1 MKLLC
6 ALIFA
11 CLSLQA
17 RTDPPAITAW
27 SVEYNEHSLP
37 AEYVAATTYVE
48 DTIAVA
54 ALPAIAD
61 PVGYN
66 EHSSFLEYVVATNYI
81 EDDATYVASVTPP
94 PRQPF
99 QGYWLDDPV
108 ATVAVIDEYNVGPIA
123 PVRRAAAPVKSKP
136 ARTVRGMPVENDHT
150 AAIAAAMKRADN
162 GDAAAVPSVF
172 TPSENGFVID
182 RGFGFRVPDEIVQYM
197 QAKDWW

>member
-1 MKLLC
+1 MKLFC

-17 RTDPPAITAW
+17 RIEPPAITAW

-37 AEYVAATTYVE
+37 AEYVAATTCVE
-48 DTIAVA
+48 DTINVA
-54 ALPAIAD
+54 ALAAIAH
-61 PVGYN
+61 PMRYN

-81 EDDATYVASVTPP
+81 EDDASYVASVTPP
-94 PRQPF
+94 PRRPF

-108 ATVAVIDEYNVGPIA
+108 ATVAVIDEYNVGPIT

-136 ARTVRGMPVENDHT
+136 ARTVREIPVENDHT
-150 AAIAAAMKRADN
+150 AAIAAAMKRADDN
-162 GDAAAVPSVF
+162 DSAAVPSVF
-172 TPSENGFVID
+172 TRSENGFFID
-182 RGFGFRVPDEIVQYM
+182 RGFGFRVPDDIVQYM